1 MWTVTLLFRD
11 HWNRE
16 TSKRYELNVTL
27 LADAIDAVSGVGG
40 LLTSLNAVTNLQ
52 YVEASFQQKDA
63 TGAFAG
69 SADTLNNR
77 DIGAT
82 FTVMCANGKKA
93 AVKIPGFIG
102 TLANDDGSIDV
113 SGSEVA
119 AFFAHFI
126 TGDFKVSDGQAITT
140 VLKGSMDK

>member
-1 MWTVTLLFRD
+1 MWSVTLHFKD

-16 TSKRYELNVTL
+16 ASKRFELDETT

-40 LLTSLNAVTNLQ
+40 LLTALNAVTNLQ
-52 YVEASFQQKDA
+52 YLKATFSQDDA

-69 SADTLNNR
+69 SADTLNSR

-93 AVKIPGFIG
+93 AVKVPGFIG
-102 TLANDDGSIDV
+102 TLANDDGSINV

-119 AFFAHFI
+119 ALFAHFI
-126 TGDFKVSDGQAITT
+126 TGNFKVSDGQAITE